1 MKKILVLA
9 CASALFLFSCTKSS
23 SSSSNTFT
31 IGSSTQT
38 AVIVQDTLGSISGLS
53 MNGKGLVFQFYG
65 TTSPAA
71 GTYDLV
77 TLVPSS
83 ANQVSVYGITDDSI
97 SYWSK
102 KNTEVKVTV
111 AVSGNKKTVSVPSV
125 MCIRY
130 DVNFNATD
138 SLLVSGSLTH

>member
-1 MKKILVLA
+1 M
-9 CASALFLFSCTKSS
+9 
-23 SSSSNTFT
+23 
-31 IGSSTQT
+31 
-38 AVIVQDTLGSISGLS
+38 
-53 MNGKGLVFQFYG
+53 VFQFYG

-71 GTYDLV
+71 GSYDVV

-83 ANQVSVYGITDDSI
+83 ANQVSIYGITDDSI

-102 KNTEVKVTV
+102 NNTGVKVTV

-138 SLLVSGSLTH
+138 SLFVSGSLTY